1 MESCSICPFVTDL
14 FHFAYLVSSSFVHSV
29 TCNKI
34 SFFFKA
40 EYVIFHCVYLCFLY
54 PLTLYSHLVCFP
66 VLAIEKNSTRNMGVQ
81 MSLQDSDFSSLDK
94 YQEGELLDYI
104 IVPVL
109 ILKKL
114 LTVFNS
120 GCTISHSHKYST
132 RVPISPHYHQHL

>member
-1 MESCSICPFVTDL
+1 MQYLSFCDRLISLCLSCIF
-14 FHFAYLVSSSFVHSV
+14 SFVHAV

-54 PLTLYSHLVCFP
+54 PLILYSHLVCFP
-66 VLAIEKNSTRNMGVQ
+66 VLAIVKNSTRNMGVQ

-104 IVPVL
+104 IVPFL

>member
-1 MESCSICPFVTDL
+1 MSFCDRLISLCLSCIF
-14 FHFAYLVSSSFVHSV
+14 SFVHAV

-54 PLTLYSHLVCFP
+54 PLILYSHLVCFP
-66 VLAIEKNSTRNMGVQ
+66 VLAIVKNSTRNMGVQ

-104 IVPVL
+104 IVPFL